1 MLLDD
6 DVVTDGEVE
15 PGPFSRGLGREEWIE
30 YLVLHFWRNA
40 GGVVNRARSNG
51 KRKPSP
57 ANRVKVE
64 LGQGAVGAPAQP
76 LPAPQSAT
84 YIPARAQARRH
95 AMTPQES
102 QLVDELFNRLVQL
115 ETARRD
121 PEAER
126 LIADGLR
133 RAPHAVYALV
143 QTVLLQDEAL
153 KRANARIEELQ
164 VQTSPAAEPEQP
176 PTSFLDSMREALGGG
191 APRGSVPSVRTAGG
205 NQSQG
210 QQPQPE
216 YPRQLPLSGY
226 PGAPGF
232 GSGGSFLGTAAS
244 AAAGVIGG
252 SLLLDGIR
260 SMFGHHLGGTYADRE
275 QDRQQDLADDDR
287 EQDRQQDLADD
298 DREQDAEQDLADE
311 DAQQDSEQDLTD
323 DEDFAS
329 GDGFSDDGYDA

>member
-1 MLLDD
+1 
-6 DVVTDGEVE
+6 
-15 PGPFSRGLGREEWIE
+15 
-30 YLVLHFWRNA
+30 
-40 GGVVNRARSNG
+40 
-51 KRKPSP
+51 
-57 ANRVKVE
+57 
-64 LGQGAVGAPAQP
+64 
-76 LPAPQSAT
+76 
-84 YIPARAQARRH
+84 
-95 AMTPQES
+95 MTPQES
-102 QLVDELFNRLVQL
+102 ELVDELFNRLVQL
-115 ETARRD
+115 ETAQRD

-164 VQTSPAAEPEQP
+164 VQTNAATEPEQRP
-176 PTSFLDSMREALGGG
+176 ASFLDSMREALGGR
-191 APRGSVPSVRTAGG
+191 AHGSVPSVRRAGA

-210 QQPQPE
+210 QPPQP
-216 YPRQLPLSGY
+216 GY

-252 SLLLDGIR
+252 SLLLDGVR
-260 SMFGHHLGGTYADRE
+260 SMFGHHLGAASASPFARGDDKFATYADRE

-287 EQDRQQDLADD
+287 EQDRQQDLADED
-298 DREQDAEQDLADE
+298 AQQDAEQDLADEDAQQDAEQDLADE

-323 DEDFAS
+323 NEDFA
-329 GDGFSDDGYDA
+329 GDDGYDA

>member
-1 MLLDD
+1 
-6 DVVTDGEVE
+6 
-15 PGPFSRGLGREEWIE
+15 
-30 YLVLHFWRNA
+30 
-40 GGVVNRARSNG
+40 
-51 KRKPSP
+51 
-57 ANRVKVE
+57 
-64 LGQGAVGAPAQP
+64 
-76 LPAPQSAT
+76 
-84 YIPARAQARRH
+84 
-95 AMTPQES
+95 MTPQES
-102 QLVDELFNRLVQL
+102 ELVDELFNRLAQL
-115 ETARRD
+115 ETAQRD

-126 LIADGLR
+126 LIADGLQ

-164 VQTSPAAEPEQP
+164 EQTSAPAEPEHRP
-176 PTSFLDSMREALGGG
+176 ASFLDSMREAFGGR

-205 NQSQG
+205 
-210 QQPQPE
+210 QQPQP
-216 YPRQLPLSGY
+216 
-226 PGAPGF
+226 GALGF
-232 GSGGSFLGTAAS
+232 SSGGSFLGTAAS

-260 SMFGHHLGGTYADRE
+260 SRGRASASAT
-275 QDRQQDLADDDR
+275 DR

-329 GDGFSDDGYDA
+329 GDAFSDNGYDA